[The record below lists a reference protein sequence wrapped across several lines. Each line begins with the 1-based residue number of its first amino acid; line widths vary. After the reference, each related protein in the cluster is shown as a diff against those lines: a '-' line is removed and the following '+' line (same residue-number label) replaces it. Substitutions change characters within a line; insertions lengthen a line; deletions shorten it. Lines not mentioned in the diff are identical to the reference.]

1 MKKKKDKRDSVD
13 IMKTLDIQE
22 IKEILPHR
30 YPFLMVDKVLDYE
43 PGDFLTAIKNVT
55 YNEPCFQGHFPNIPI
70 FPGVL
75 IIEAMAQAAALLG
88 CATMEEIRGDAIYYL
103 VGVDKAR
110 FKKTVHP
117 GDQIM
122 INIKFIK
129 LRKGIWRFSANAT
142 VDDKVVASA
151 ELLTTVAD
159 V

>member
-1 MKKKKDKRDSVD
+1 MN
-13 IMKTLDIQE
+13 TLDIQE

-30 YPFLMVDKVLDYE
+30 YPFLLVDKVLAYE
-43 PGDFLTAIKNVT
+43 PRDFLTAIKNVT
-55 YNEPCFQGHFPNIPI
+55 YNEPCFQGHFPEMTI

-88 CATMEEIRGDAIYYL
+88 FISMDQKPQTGSVYYL

-117 GDQIM
+117 GDQIA
-122 INIKFIK
+122 IDIKFIK
-129 LRKGIWRFSANAT
+129 LRKNIWRFSATAS
-142 VDDKVVASA
+142 VDDKIVASA

>member
-1 MKKKKDKRDSVD
+1 MVN
-13 IMKTLDIQE
+13 TLDIQK

-30 YPFLMVDKVLDYE
+30 YPFLLVDKVLAYE
-43 PGDFLTAIKNVT
+43 PGEFLTAIKNVT
-55 YNEPCFQGHFPNIPI
+55 FNEPCFQGHFPERSI

-88 CATMEEIRGDAIYYL
+88 CVTMEKKPEDGSIYYL
-103 VGVDKAR
+103 VGVDKVR

-122 INIKFIK
+122 ISIKFIK
-129 LRKGIWRFSANAT
+129 MRKNIWRFSARAT
-142 VDDKVVASA
+142 VDDKFIASA

-159 V
+159 A

>member
-1 MKKKKDKRDSVD
+1 MN
-13 IMKTLDIQE
+13 TLDIQE

-30 YPFLMVDKVLDYE
+30 YPFLLVDKVLAYE
-43 PGDFLTAIKNVT
+43 PRDFLTAIKNVT
-55 YNEPCFQGHFPNIPI
+55 YNEPCFQGHFPEMTI

-88 CATMEEIRGDAIYYL
+88 FISMDQKPQAGSVYYL

-117 GDQIM
+117 GDQITF
-122 INIKFIK
+122 NIKFIK
-129 LRKGIWRFSANAT
+129 LRKNIWRFSTTAI
-142 VDDKVVASA
+142 VDDKIVASA
-151 ELLTTVAD
+151 EILTTVAD

>member
-1 MKKKKDKRDSVD
+1 
-13 IMKTLDIQE
+13 MKTLDIQK
-22 IKEILPHR
+22 IKELLPHR
-30 YPFLMVDKVLDYE
+30 YPFLLVDKVVDYE
-43 PGDFLTAIKNVT
+43 AGEFLTAIKNVT

-88 CATMEEIRGDAIYYL
+88 CATMEEVHDDAIYYL
-103 VGVDKAR
+103 VGVDKTR

-117 GDQIM
+117 GDQIKLD
-122 INIKFIK
+122 IKFIK
-129 LRKGIWRFSANAT
+129 LRKNIWKFSAAAS
-142 VDDKVVASA
+142 VDDKIVATA

>member
-1 MKKKKDKRDSVD
+1 MN
-13 IMKTLDIQE
+13 TLDIQE

-30 YPFLMVDKVLDYE
+30 YPFLLVDKVLAYE
-43 PGDFLTAIKNVT
+43 PRDFLTAIKNVT
-55 YNEPCFQGHFPNIPI
+55 YNEPCFQGHFPEMTI

-88 CATMEEIRGDAIYYL
+88 FISMDQKPQDGSVYYL

-117 GDQIM
+117 GDQIALD
-122 INIKFIK
+122 IKFIK
-129 LRKGIWRFSANAT
+129 LRKNIWRFSATAS
-142 VDDKVVASA
+142 VDDQIVASA